1 MRQAA
6 KQFSWRRN
14 LPKRMRRVEWRS
26 QRCEII
32 RMRTRNFGPR
42 FASTPPFMK
51 PTTFTDV
58 PAWHK
63 ESTKKQSN
71 GSSQQRACGQR
82 IIRRFASWEWLIR
95 DSDTRPRLLPHM
107 LDRLKLPKSNSLL
120 IPAMCAHS
128 TWEPFAGRELAEENK
143 LLHGRQERW
152 RWIRK
157 IPPCFITWPASTRC
171 CIAPKTP

>member
-6 KQFSWRRN
+6 KQCSWRRN
-14 LPKRMRRVEWRS
+14 LPKRMRRVERRS

-32 RMRTRNFGPR
+32 WMQKRNFGLR
-42 FASTPPFMK
+42 FASTPAFMK
-51 PTTFTDV
+51 PTTSMGV
-58 PAWHK
+58 PVWHK

-82 IIRRFASWEWLIR
+82 IISRFASSDWLIR

-107 LDRLKLPKSNSLL
+107 LDRLKLPNSNSLL

-128 TWEPFAGRELAEENK
+128 TWEPFAGRELAE
-143 LLHGRQERW
+143 
-152 RWIRK
+152 RK
-157 IPPCFITWPASTRC
+157 QALAWSSRALALDSQDS
-171 CIAPKTP
+171 AVLY